1 MNTTIE
7 EHDDKGRLLLRCVM
21 AGDLLHGPLEEF
33 GPSGLPAMTAHFE
46 HGKLHGAMAVYGPD
60 GVLLQRSVYRNGIA
74 DGLMETFVN
83 GRRVAAQ
90 CMADGV
96 ANGPSLSFD
105 EAGQMTAQ
113 LPLADGKLEGPA
125 MFYHE
130 GRHVRSAHYRD
141 GLLDGESVDHDAQG
155 DVVQR
160 CSYRANLLHGPVRRY
175 WPGGALM
182 EEVMYSDGK
191 PQGEPARFNQRGK
204 RLGNAAAA
212 PALLE
217 RVKQLRRGQ

>member
-7 EHDDKGRLLLRCVM
+7 EHDDNGRLLLRCVM
-21 AGDLLHGPLEEF
+21 DGSVLHGRLEEF

-46 HGKLHGAMAVYGPD
+46 HGKLHGAMAVYGAD
-60 GVLLQRSVYRNGIA
+60 GALVQRSVYRHGIA

-90 CMADGV
+90 CMAGGV

-105 EAGQMTAQ
+105 EAGHMTAQ
-113 LPLADGKLEGPA
+113 LPLADGKLEGEA
-125 MFYHE
+125 RFYHE
-130 GRHVRSAHYRD
+130 GRHVRSAHYRA
-141 GLLDGESVDHDAQG
+141 GLLDGESVDHDARG

-160 CSYRANLLHGPVRRY
+160 CTYRANVLHGPVRRY

-182 EEVMYSDGK
+182 EETMYRDGV
-191 PQGEPARFNQRGK
+191 PDAEPSRFSRRGK

-212 PALLE
+212 PALLD
-217 RVKQLRRGQ
+217 RVKQLLRGE